1 MKRQERVNRGRRSRP
16 AGRTGA
22 RPQSRTA
29 RGDGGQNAARFSN
42 SGTATDAR
50 TQRAPRRRV
59 AWRPRQA
66 APQAAARQGAGAWR
80 GGPRETPQ
88 MRVAANTPR
97 SGPSQK
103 FRVVRNVVH
112 HRRRNEPFRA
122 GAKRTRCEDAGATRN
137 GAETLAEKGRAQ
149 GEMHPP
155 PPPPPVR
162 VGADEDAL
170 HPGLSALRG
179 DRLT

>member
-1 MKRQERVNRGRRSRP
+1 MKRQEKVNRGRRSRP

-59 AWRPRQA
+59 ARSHARPPRRPRRGRGRA
-66 APQAAARQGAGAWR
+66 RGGAARG
-80 GGPRETPQ
+80 
-88 MRVAANTPR
+88 
-97 SGPSQK
+97 K
-103 FRVVRNVVH
+103 
-112 HRRRNEPFRA
+112 RRRCESP
-122 GAKRTRCEDAGATRN
+122 RTRREAAHPRNSASSETSPTTEGGTSLSEPEPSGRDAKMPALRGMVQKPSR
-137 GAETLAEKGRAQ
+137 RR
-149 GEMHPP
+149 GEPRGKCTPP
-155 PPPPPVR
+155 PPAPVR